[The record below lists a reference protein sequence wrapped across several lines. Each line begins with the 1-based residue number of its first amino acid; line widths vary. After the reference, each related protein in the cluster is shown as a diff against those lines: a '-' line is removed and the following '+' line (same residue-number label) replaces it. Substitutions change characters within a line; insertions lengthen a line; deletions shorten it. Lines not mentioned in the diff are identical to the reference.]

1 MVRCADFY
9 EKWKKDPNWCEKSP
23 DTVDLIDHYLE
34 LVDELKEYGIDPIAI
49 YKKFPEGIARVVM
62 KITDDTTHAKVI
74 KNIAG
79 KIKRGDKVSQ
89 SDVNTWLGLAE
100 KPRKIPSSSVVTP
113 NTDDH
118 DPTIV
123 GKTTGG
129 TASTKKP
136 LTRPEPGDKNYGQ
149 YCAQPGSLPPESD
162 APIPAPLSE
171 KLKEPAAKP
180 ATPYTA
186 DAIRQSAKD
195 RINRMDQYA
204 VAFINELSPAKQMAI
219 EEYQR
224 MHLEY
229 QTMADLVVVAIDQM
243 ITSKK

>member
-1 MVRCADFY
+1 MRTQNCR
-9 EKWKKDPNWCEKSP
+9 EKIHKTAELCHLSPETVAEIDRVTGFVKDNPSICGLSTDAIKPLMAISDPEKQQEAISIVEKSLNRKTP
-23 DTVDLIDHYLE
+23 TG
-34 LVDELKEYGIDPIAI
+34 GII
-49 YKKFPEGIARVVM
+49 KKTFTKPEVKKIVEKVVP
-62 KITDDTTHAKVI
+62 T
-74 KNIAG
+74 
-79 KIKRGDKVSQ
+79 
-89 SDVNTWLGLAE
+89 E
-100 KPRKIPSSSVVTP
+100 KP
-113 NTDDH
+113 
-118 DPTIV
+118 
-123 GKTTGG
+123 
-129 TASTKKP
+129 KKP

-180 ATPYTA
+180 ATPYTT

-224 MHLEY
+224 THLEY